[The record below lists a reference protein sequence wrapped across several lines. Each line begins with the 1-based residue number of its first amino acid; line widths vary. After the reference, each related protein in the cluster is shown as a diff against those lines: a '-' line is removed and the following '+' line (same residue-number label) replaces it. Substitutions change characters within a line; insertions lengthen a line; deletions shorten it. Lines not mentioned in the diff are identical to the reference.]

1 MKNIIKK
8 MFSLLL
14 VGVVAV
20 SMFGFIAPN
29 RVGAEET
36 NVANNGML
44 YFESGRRLDAFNVKF
59 CVDYASKI
67 KREVI
72 VQLNPNDSISIPIPL
87 DIDSVVLTTPIL
99 NVINPKVPLYRQYIF
114 TKLKDKSVTDMISIS
129 LKRKNDR
136 FIELKCRNQWGTSAI
151 REGSKFELG
160 M

>member
-29 RVGAEET
+29 RVDAEET
-36 NVANNGML
+36 NVVNNGML
-44 YFESGRRLDAFNVKF
+44 YFESGPKIDAFNVKF
-59 CVDYASKI
+59 CVDYASKVKKEENI
-67 KREVI
+67 K
-72 VQLNPNDSISIPIPL
+72 LKPNEIISIPIPL
-87 DIDSVVLTTPIL
+87 YIDSVVITTPIL

-114 TKLKDKSVTDMISIS
+114 TKLKDESISDMISIS

-136 FIELKCRNQWGTSAI
+136 FIKLECGNQWGTSAI
-151 REGSKFELG
+151 REGSKSELG